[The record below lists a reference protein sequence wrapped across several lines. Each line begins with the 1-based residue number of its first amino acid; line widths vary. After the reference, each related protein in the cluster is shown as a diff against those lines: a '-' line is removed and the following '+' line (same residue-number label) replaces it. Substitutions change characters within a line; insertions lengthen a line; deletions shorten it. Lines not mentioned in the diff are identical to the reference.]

1 MTHAFFT
8 PIISGI
14 LLMRGVSA
22 IQAEGPYDRVALML
36 TGEECSS
43 VRTQLVSTL
52 SRHAAIQQVDPDLV
66 PNHVLIDYAR
76 QHLSEAELVTM
87 ANAVLA
93 GAQCRAEIMK
103 SCITAGPPVQGIDPP
118 GPSDGQAH
126 TH

>member
-14 LLMRGVSA
+14 LLVSGVSS

-36 TGEECSS
+36 LGEACLS
-43 VRTQLVSTL
+43 VRSQLVSAL
-52 SRHAAIQQVDPDLV
+52 SKQTGVQQVDPDLV

-76 QHLSEAELVTM
+76 QQLSESELVIM

-93 GAQCRAEIMK
+93 GAQCRVEIMK
-103 SCITAGPPVQGIDPP
+103 SCITAGPPVLGIDPL